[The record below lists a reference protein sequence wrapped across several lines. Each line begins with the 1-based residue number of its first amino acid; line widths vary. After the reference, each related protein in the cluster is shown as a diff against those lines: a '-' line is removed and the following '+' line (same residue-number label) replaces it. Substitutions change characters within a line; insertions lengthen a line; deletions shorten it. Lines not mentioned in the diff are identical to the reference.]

1 MPTATKLAVGGGI
14 YLAADWPELGLVPP
28 AATPLGVNLSG
39 NTVYGTF
46 DLNGFNQTVSG
57 IGQSSDSIL
66 PTNNTITNSAAT
78 VSTFTVNNAVANTFG
93 GTFSGNLNL
102 VKSGA
107 GSLTQNSTSL
117 NNYSGDTTVNAGTLS
132 LVSTNTTNDA
142 STVTIASSGA
152 TLDLNFPGTDT
163 VDKLYIGTTP
173 MAAGVYKSSTN
184 LDPGI
189 AIPQITGSGT
199 LTVVSTGPVLS
210 AYSIWAA
217 ANAGGQPANLD
228 YDHDGTPN
236 GVEYF
241 MGATG
246 SSFTPNPPLVNTAGV
261 FTVTWPRNP
270 AVVVAFKVQVST
282 DLTTWTD
289 VVPPDPSIDQSNPA
303 QVTFTLPSG
312 APQKFCRLV
321 VTP

>member
-1 MPTATKLAVGGGI
+1 M
-14 YLAADWPELGLVPP
+14 
-28 AATPLGVNLSG
+28 
-39 NTVYGTF
+39 
-46 DLNGFNQTVSG
+46 
-57 IGQSSDSIL
+57 
-66 PTNNTITNSAAT
+66 
-78 VSTFTVNNAVANTFG
+78 
-93 GTFSGNLNL
+93 
-102 VKSGA
+102 KSG
-107 GSLTQNSTSL
+107 
-117 NNYSGDTTVNAGTLS
+117 TTYTL
-132 LVSTNTTNDA
+132 STNTTNDA

-152 TLDLNFPGTDT
+152 TLDLKFPGTDT